1 MSLLQIIILALIQ
14 GLTEFL
20 PVSSSAHLVVA
31 PELLGWEKDQGP
43 IFDLMAH
50 FGTLFAVMIYFHKD
64 LKIAILGTRDLCRL
78 KLNKSSA
85 LALNLI
91 ISSPPV
97 LFLGYQLNKY
107 GFDVILRTVPIIAF
121 ATIIFG
127 ILLWLADMQCEE
139 TKTTEDLTWKNAFL
153 LGLSQ
158 TLALIPGTSRSGI
171 TMTAGR
177 FMKMSRVECARFS
190 MLMSLPVIGAGGI
203 FSFLTLLND
212 TSAMSENLLDGLLLA
227 ALSFLAAYS
236 CIALFMKVVTKIGFL
251 PFMIY
256 RVILG
261 CLLLIWYFI

>member
-1 MSLLQIIILALIQ
+1 
-14 GLTEFL
+14 
-20 PVSSSAHLVVA
+20 
-31 PELLGWEKDQGP
+31 
-43 IFDLMAH
+43 
-50 FGTLFAVMIYFHKD
+50 
-64 LKIAILGTRDLCRL
+64 
-78 KLNKSSA
+78 
-85 LALNLI
+85 
-91 ISSPPV
+91 

-236 CIALFMKVVTKIGFL
+236 FIALFMKVVTKIGFL